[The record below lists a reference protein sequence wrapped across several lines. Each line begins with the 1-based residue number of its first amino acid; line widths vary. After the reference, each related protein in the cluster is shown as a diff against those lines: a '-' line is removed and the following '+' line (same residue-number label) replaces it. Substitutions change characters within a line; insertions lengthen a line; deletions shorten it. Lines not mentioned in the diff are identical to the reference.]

1 MHFKGSDLD
10 LEGLSVRSDQCC
22 VKRLVHIRFWHGNII
37 LETAGDRL
45 IHFVDHAERRIA
57 ILYGVYDNAHGKN
70 IIDLIQRLML
80 VHHFFVNT
88 EEVLDPSADLTF
100 DLGIFHVDADLCNN
114 IIDKFLAR
122 FTCQGDLL
130 LQVIV
135 DLRLQ
140 ILEGQIV

>member
-1 MHFKGSDLD
+1 M
-10 LEGLSVRSDQCC
+10 
-22 VKRLVHIRFWHGNII
+22 
-37 LETAGDRL
+37 
-45 IHFVDHAERRIA
+45 DHAERRIA
-57 ILYGVYDNAHGKN
+57 ILYGIYDNTHGKN

-100 DLGIFHVDADLCNN
+100 DLGILHVNADLCND

-122 FTCQGDLL
+122 FTCQSDLL
-130 LQVIV
+130 LQVVV

-140 ILEGQIV
+140 ILKGQIV